1 MNDHTNNTFTMEQLQ
16 EIGMEYHK
24 MEQQQKIDRYRI
36 LNEHMIK
43 GQTS

>member
-1 MNDHTNNTFTMEQLQ
+1 MEQLQ

-43 GQTS
+43 GQILLPVLH